1 MAHVISDGLEG
12 EVGIHEMLHAGMPK
26 SMGTGSVNADAGL
39 MQIVRNTAGNSTIRI
54 RSQRGKE
61 PEEDMS
67 IGCLRADPQIIEDGF
82 TNYR

>member
-12 EVGIHEMLHAGMPK
+12 EVGIHEMLHTGMPK

-39 MQIVRNTAGNSTIRI
+39 MQIVRNTAGNSAIRI

-67 IGCLRADPQIIEDGF
+67 IGCLMPPPIINEPILF
-82 TNYR
+82 L